1 MILETKPL
9 HEITSEAMEL
19 LFRELGPV
27 AAVRFLS
34 QFHSGFGDYTQE
46 REQLFAG
53 LTLDQVLGGP
63 TGVRAGSG

>member
-9 HEITSEAMEL
+9 HELNSEALEL

-34 QFHSGFGDYTQE
+34 QFHTGYGDYTE
-46 REQLFAG
+46 DRDRLFEG
-53 LTLDQVLGGP
+53 LTLQQMLDEMKP
-63 TGVRAGSG
+63 I